1 MAEQVGGLQVR
12 GAFYQN
18 NMDEIYVPYL
28 VKWYTQHFYRKYT
41 NYQIRMCSQIPN
53 TSDLLK
59 QFGLQVKETK
69 AISIKLVLHILQQNV
84 KVKKAM
90 AYTRT

>member
-1 MAEQVGGLQVR
+1 
-12 GAFYQN
+12 
-18 NMDEIYVPYL
+18 
-28 VKWYTQHFYRKYT
+28 
-41 NYQIRMCSQIPN
+41 MCSQIPN

-90 AYTRT
+90 AYTRTWSCTCVDQVFQCTVQELLTWPVL